1 MPSTPD
7 TTPPLTAA
15 PALTRPADPTRPEGP
30 TRPADPLPEVRT
42 ERIGTSLLITLDRP
56 RARNAVNAA
65 VAAQLASTLDE
76 LAGDPALRAG
86 VLTGAGGTF
95 SAGMDLKAAL
105 AGESPEIP
113 GRGFGGL
120 TETVTAK
127 PLIAAVEG
135 WAMGGG
141 FELALACDLI
151 VAADDARFGLPEVK
165 RGLIAAGGGAIRLP
179 KRIPYHLA
187 MELLLTGEPVSG
199 ERAGLLGIA
208 NRVVPAGEAVTTALE
223 LAARLAANA
232 PLALAAVKKIAHAA
246 DGVPEPAAFA
256 AQRDELAALAASADV
271 REGMTAFAER
281 RAPVWQG
288 K

>member
-1 MPSTPD
+1 M
-7 TTPPLTAA
+7 TT
-15 PALTRPADPTRPEGP
+15 
-30 TRPADPLPEVRT
+30 EVRT
-42 ERIGTSLLITLDRP
+42 EKIGSSLLITIDRP
-56 RARNAVNAA
+56 KARNAVNAA
-65 VAAQLASTLDE
+65 VAQGLADAIDQLEADPE
-76 LAGDPALRAG
+76 LRVG

-120 TETVTAK
+120 TEAETTK

-141 FELALACDLI
+141 FELALGCDLI
-151 VAADDARFGLPEVK
+151 VAAENAEFGLPEVK
-165 RGLIAAGGGAIRLP
+165 RGLIAAGGGVIRLP
-179 KRIPYHLA
+179 KRIGHHLA
-187 MELLLTGEPVSG
+187 MEFLLTGEPVSG
-199 ERAGLLGIA
+199 TRAGELGLA
-208 NRVVPAGEAVTTALE
+208 NRVVPAGDATAVALQLAE
-223 LAARLAANA
+223 LLAANA
-232 PLALAAVKKIAHAA
+232 PLALAAVKKVVRAA
-246 DGVPEPAAFA
+246 DGVPDAEAFT
-256 AQRDELAALAASADV
+256 AQREEMAQLMGSQDV